1 MTQTTFALL
10 TNKGRSKEAMALA
23 NGSDIVVTHIAI
35 GDGTT
40 VPSGGETKLYHE
52 VDRKAITGHGLVTG
66 TTNTAY
72 FDIHLMAADGPYT
85 IREAGLYDADE
96 DLIAIAYYDPPIQK
110 PTPDSGQTVE
120 GDIRLEIAFSNVE
133 NIIVQ
138 VDTSMQVPLQR
149 LTVCPWIPVKSITV
163 TTPPTDP
170 KVGDAYV
177 IPDKAT
183 GVWKGQSQKI
193 AEFTS
198 AGWAITT
205 TSDGHGI
212 GLPDGSV
219 FVKVDGQYQ
228 LLRLL
233 YQNWFDLRYS
243 RLTTPPADT
252 FYVVGPSGSDQNT
265 GLKPTAEEGFATI
278 QGAIDTISRKYITQS
293 TITLKI
299 SPGIY
304 DGVSI
309 DASFVSNW
317 VLIGD
322 ETNPDA
328 VKIIATDTRKTRVR
342 GLTTGNATTV
352 AVKGISFSGY
362 YEALATTNGYL
373 TVSDCNILL
382 SGSSSTGIACYGG
395 NLQIYGKINVSGSG
409 NAFVVVDQG
418 GFARLGYVD
427 IKLRN
432 ATSINYNNATCNNF
446 LVQNSSTLVI
456 TSPVVKFAGQ
466 PYGAAYICQF
476 SSTIMTSGGGANFI
490 PGTKTGWAATG
501 GQVV

>member
-10 TNKGRSKEAMALA
+10 TNKGRSKEAVALA

-35 GDGTT
+35 GDGNT

-85 IREAGLYDADE
+85 IREAGLYDADG

-149 LTVCPWIPVKSITV
+149 LTVCPWIPVKSAAFTN
-163 TTPPTDP
+163 PPTEP

-177 IPDKAT
+177 IPSNAT

-205 TSDGHGI
+205 TPDGHGI

-219 FVKVDGQYQ
+219 YIKIGGKYV
-228 LLRLL
+228 LP
-233 YQNWFDLRYS
+233 QNKTIGFSAAGSVSLNIPPSVNFLMQKYKIVEFD
-243 RLTTPPADT
+243 TE
-252 FYVVGPSGSDQNT
+252 
-265 GLKPTAEEGFATI
+265 K
-278 QGAIDTISRKYITQS
+278 
-293 TITLKI
+293 
-299 SPGIY
+299 
-304 DGVSI
+304 
-309 DASFVSNW
+309 SF
-317 VLIGD
+317 
-322 ETNPDA
+322 
-328 VKIIATDTRKTRVR
+328 
-342 GLTTGNATTV
+342 
-352 AVKGISFSGY
+352 
-362 YEALATTNGYL
+362 
-373 TVSDCNILL
+373 
-382 SGSSSTGIACYGG
+382 
-395 NLQIYGKINVSGSG
+395 
-409 NAFVVVDQG
+409 
-418 GFARLGYVD
+418 
-427 IKLRN
+427 
-432 ATSINYNNATCNNF
+432 NNATGSYVCTFDGYFTISGWFWFADVPAITKVYLQKNNDLIAEQSTNAHGRVLSVTTTVKVQNGDQLRML
-446 LVQNSSTLVI
+446 LVQESGTTMTTYDQYRATCGFSGI
-456 TSPVVKFAGQ
+456 FAG
-466 PYGAAYICQF
+466 
-476 SSTIMTSGGGANFI
+476 SV
-490 PGTKTGWAATG
+490 K
-501 GQVV
+501 